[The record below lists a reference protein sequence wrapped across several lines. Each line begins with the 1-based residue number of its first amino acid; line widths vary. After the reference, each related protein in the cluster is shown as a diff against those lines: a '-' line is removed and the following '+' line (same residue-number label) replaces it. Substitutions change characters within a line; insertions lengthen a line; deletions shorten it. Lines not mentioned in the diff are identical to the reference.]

1 MKSDA
6 CATLISTDKSRS
18 EHLLDIARSAEAHIL
33 INKIW
38 KAHSL
43 ALLTLFHLQHDGI
56 PIAGMVS
63 QSSDPNLAV
72 CVFLV

>member
-6 CATLISTDKSRS
+6 CATLISTDKSRF
-18 EHLLDIARSAEAHIL
+18 EHLLDLPRSAEAHIP

-56 PIAGMVS
+56 PMLGW
-63 QSSDPNLAV
+63 
-72 CVFLV
+72 